1 MAKENQRKALVTF
14 SRSWFS
20 LWLSLANFGI
30 CFIFCSWWQILIV
43 LHFHSHFYRIHP
55 ILGFWCIFWIVFVCI
70 ILLSVASNGSAA
82 FFGSIALLES
92 GASFHVLLNLIW
104 FPLDILVSFG
114 NHRME
119 RWSISITIFSNNL
132 FYLIVNVMVLPVWP
146 LSKLNW
152 RVFVTFLSFSSFNF
166 IAPAFYSFIVIYFY
180 SFIVS
185 TLYHLLFIEKE
196 NGGEFFVL
204 QKSV

>member
-55 ILGFWCIFWIVFVCI
+55 ILGFWCIFRIVFVCI

-92 GASFHVLLNLIW
+92 DASFHVLLNLIW

-119 RWSISITIFSNNL
+119 RWSISITIFFHQFIL
-132 FYLIVNVMVLPVWP
+132 FNCQRYGFARLTSVKTELE
-146 LSKLNW
+146 
-152 RVFVTFLSFSSFNF
+152 SFR
-166 IAPAFYSFIVIYFY
+166 Y
-180 SFIVS
+180 
-185 TLYHLLFIEKE
+185 LFII
-196 NGGEFFVL
+196 L
-204 QKSV
+204 QFQLCITCFL